1 MIARALISL
10 ERFLLPNACIVCRSL
25 LPPQDPDGLVCPVC
39 CTRARP
45 VVGGCE
51 RCHQPLPPIGPCR
64 FCAGWSG
71 AIAWARSGY
80 WLGGMTRTVVHHL
93 KYEDCPCL
101 GGLIAEL
108 MVSTI
113 PRPDTGWL
121 VPIPV
126 GPRRKRQRGYNQS
139 EVIARSL
146 GRLWQMPVAT
156 SVLHRARETKTQT
169 ALTPEARLANVAG
182 AFAAAETHTVIRAPG
197 SRVRQAILVDDVLTT
212 GATLDAAASALA
224 SAGWPAVG
232 AVTFA
237 RAMPF
242 QARVLGGL
250 P

>member
-1 MIARALISL
+1 MIARALTSL
-10 ERFLLPNACIVCRSL
+10 ERFLLPNACIVCRSVM
-25 LPPQDPDGLVCPVC
+25 PPQDPDGLVCPVC
-39 CTRARP
+39 RTRARP
-45 VVGGCE
+45 VIGGCE
-51 RCHQPLPPIGPCR
+51 RCHSPLPPVGPCR
-64 FCAGWSG
+64 FCAGWSRTM
-71 AIAWARSGY
+71 AWARSGY
-80 WLGGMTRTVVHHL
+80 WLDVMTRTVVHHL
-93 KYEDCPCL
+93 KYEDCPRL

-108 MVSTI
+108 MVSTVL
-113 PRPDTGWL
+113 RPDTGWL

-126 GPRRKRQRGYNQS
+126 GPRRRRQRGYNQS
-139 EVIARSL
+139 EMIAHSL

-182 AFAAAETHTVIRAPG
+182 AFVATEAPTLIRAPS
-197 SRVRQAILVDDVLTT
+197 SRVHQAILVDDVLTT

-224 SAGWPAVG
+224 SAGWTAVG

-242 QARVLGGL
+242 QARVLVGL

>member
-1 MIARALISL
+1 MIARALTSL

-25 LPPQDPDGLVCPVC
+25 MPPQDPDGLVCPVC
-39 CTRARP
+39 RTRARP

-51 RCHQPLPPIGPCR
+51 RCHSPLPPVGPCR
-64 FCAGWSG
+64 FCAGWSRT
-71 AIAWARSGY
+71 IAWARSGY
-80 WLGGMTRTVVHHL
+80 WLDGMTRTVVHHL
-93 KYEDCPCL
+93 KYEDCPRL

-108 MVSTI
+108 MVSTVL
-113 PRPDTGWL
+113 RPDTGWL

-126 GPRRKRQRGYNQS
+126 GPRRRRQRGYNQS
-139 EVIARSL
+139 EMIAHGL

-182 AFAAAETHTVIRAPG
+182 AFVATEAPTLIRVPG
-197 SRVRQAILVDDVLTT
+197 SRVHQAILVDDVLTT

-242 QARVLGGL
+242 QARVLVGL

>member
-1 MIARALISL
+1 
-10 ERFLLPNACIVCRSL
+10 
-25 LPPQDPDGLVCPVC
+25 
-39 CTRARP
+39 
-45 VVGGCE
+45 
-51 RCHQPLPPIGPCR
+51 
-64 FCAGWSG
+64 
-71 AIAWARSGY
+71 
-80 WLGGMTRTVVHHL
+80 MTRTVVHHL

-108 MVSTI
+108 MVSTV

-126 GPRRKRQRGYNQS
+126 GPRRRRKRGYNQS
-139 EVIARSL
+139 EIIAHGL

-182 AFAAAETHTVIRAPG
+182 AFVATKAPTLIRAPG
-197 SRVRQAILVDDVLTT
+197 SRVPLAILVDDVLTT

-224 SAGWPAVG
+224 LAGWPAVG

-242 QARVLGGL
+242 QARVLVGV